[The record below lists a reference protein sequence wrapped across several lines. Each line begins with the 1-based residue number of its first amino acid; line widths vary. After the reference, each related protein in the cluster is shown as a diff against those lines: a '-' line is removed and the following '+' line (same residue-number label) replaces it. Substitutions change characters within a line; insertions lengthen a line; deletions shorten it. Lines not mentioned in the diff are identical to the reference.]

1 MSHSPETPE
10 SSEIP
15 LNELN
20 VVIPYFL
27 RSTVP
32 RITLHNELLDLG
44 RTFLN
49 NPNERYVRLQNSTS
63 LPMRYQFLYPRSGRL
78 HFHSDE
84 AEGTIEANTTRDIP
98 LIITVKQLG
107 DITEKIEIHR
117 NGARDTPLEL
127 QITAT
132 GTGPVLFIDP
142 GEIRFGTIS
151 VLDEHTQI
159 LSLSNES
166 PIPAVFHCEFE
177 KNNSCFSCQPNSGI
191 VEPRTSIDIRVI
203 AKLND
208 RLK

>member
-1 MSHSPETPE
+1 MSE
-10 SSEIP
+10 S
-15 LNELN
+15 LTELVRGN
-20 VVIPYFL
+20 LFFS

-32 RITLHNELLDLG
+32 RITLHNDILDLG

-49 NPNERYVRLQNSTS
+49 NPNERFVRLQNSTN
-63 LPMRYQFLYPRSGRL
+63 LPMSYQFLYPRTSHL
-78 HFHSDE
+78 HFHSE
-84 AEGTIEANTTRDIP
+84 QSQGVIQANTTVDVP
-98 LIITVKQLG
+98 LTITVKELG
-107 DITEKIEIHR
+107 DVTEKVEIHR
-117 NGARDTPLEL
+117 VGARDAPLEL

-151 VLDEHTQI
+151 VLEEHVQT

-166 PIPAVFHCEFE
+166 PIPAVFQFEFDK
-177 KNNSCFSCQPNSGI
+177 KNSVFACVPNAGTI
-191 VEPRTSIDIRVI
+191 EPHSSMDIRAV